1 MKTSIKASLAEDYI
15 EQFFECDKKIGYRD
29 LSSEDELV
37 TALYE
42 ELPHNVING
51 IPVASDFIDKNGD
64 AYSYEEF
71 ATLSAEERAECSL
84 RYFFLPPYHTIIIG
98 TTGSGKTTGCTE
110 PMLRAMS
117 TQKNKP
123 NFFITD
129 PKGEQFDRNVKHLKE
144 QGYRVFVLNFKDP
157 MNSDR
162 WNPLLKLY
170 DLKAKII
177 KTKDRF
183 EKYMLETELDSQIN
197 QLVAAFVIVK
207 NERDPSWEQGAA
219 ELLKGIL
226 HALLENVGKKDGGF
240 TRDMMNIM
248 SVYHYYNALKK
259 EFIVVDSNSSNSCA
273 NHALLKDLSE
283 KTRNMMS
290 IVLDNANNTK
300 RNFFGQYEI
309 CLRDWFMGH
318 IFALTTGNTINFDE
332 DDDTPFAIFLI
343 TRDYEKSDFVVAG
356 LFIDTVYKEVLMRA
370 ERSPNGRNERATHF
384 LLDEFGNIPKIESFD
399 NKIATSRSRNIW
411 FTLSVQSYMQLEVVY
426 GKERSVVIRDNCNS
440 QVFLGS
446 QNRDTK
452 EIFSKECG
460 KHTIPTLSA
469 LYNDGDHG
477 LNTIPLVPVS
487 QLDLIKPGEMY
498 IKRVYKNVFVSSF
511 VRSYQAAEA
520 GVYKDFGDGFKDEL
534 PCCEKGFDAPEY
546 TFIPKVAEGSSKSRK
561 DIFDW

>member
-1 MKTSIKASLAEDYI
+1 MKTSMKASLAEDYI

-42 ELPHNVING
+42 ELPYSVISG
-51 IPVASDFIDKNGD
+51 IPVASDFVDKSGD
-64 AYSYEEF
+64 VYSYEEF
-71 ATLSAEERAECSL
+71 AALSAEERAECSL

-98 TTGSGKTTGCTE
+98 TTGSGKTTGYTE
-110 PMLRAMS
+110 PFLRAMS
-117 TQKNKP
+117 SIKNKP
-123 NFFITD
+123 NLFISD
-129 PKGEQFDRNVKHLKE
+129 PKGEQFDHHAKHLRKR
-144 QGYRVFVLNFKDP
+144 GYKLRVLNFKDP

-170 DLKAKII
+170 DLKAKIV
-177 KTKDRF
+177 KVKDRF

-197 QLVAAFVIVK
+197 QLAAAFIIVK

-226 HALLENVGKKDGGF
+226 HALLENIDKKNSGF

-259 EFIVVDSNSSNSCA
+259 EFIGVDSNSSASCT
-273 NHALLKDLSE
+273 NHAFIKNLSD

-290 IVLDNANNTK
+290 IILDNANNTK
-300 RNFFGQYEI
+300 RNFFGQFEI

-318 IFALTTGNTINFDE
+318 IFALTTGNTIDF
-332 DDDTPFAIFLI
+332 DDDDGAPFAIFLI
-343 TRDYEKSDFVVAG
+343 TRDYEKSDFVVAS
-356 LFIDTVYKEVLMRA
+356 LFVDAVYKEMLMKA

-384 LLDEFGNIPKIESFD
+384 LLDEFGNIPEIPSFER
-399 NKIATSRSRNIW
+399 KIATSRSRNIW
-411 FTLSVQSYMQLEVVY
+411 FHLAVQSYMQLEVVY
-426 GKERSVVIRDNCNS
+426 GKERAAVIRDNTNS

-446 QNRDTK
+446 QNRETK

-469 LYNDGDHG
+469 LYNDSDHG
-477 LNTIPLVPVS
+477 LETIPLVPAS
-487 QLDLIKPGEMY
+487 QLDLIKPGELY

-520 GVYKDFGDGFKDEL
+520 GVYNDFGDGFKDEL
-534 PCCEKGFDAPEY
+534 PRSEKGFDAPEY
-546 TFIPKVAEGSSKSRK
+546 TFIPKVVEGASKSMK